1 MKDLSFPLPAP
12 RVAADPARF
21 ELHVCDSAAALDV
34 LRADWDAL
42 LAQDPA
48 SGVFL
53 CHDWLRP
60 ALDANPGRWRILALR
75 DGRGRLAALLPLKHR
90 LHWSRSRNRFE
101 TEYEAAGRLGW
112 GEYTGIVT
120 PPEDEEQTLPALARC
135 MAALPFARFKLRYEP
150 TGRRAR
156 ALADAFGEGF
166 AADFPDYRINKGT
179 TDNLVGLHLP
189 LGPDFADL
197 LSTRL
202 SRNTRQKLVRFR
214 RRYLES
220 GAYRITEATP
230 ATSEHDIAA
239 LLTNWMATWRGT
251 RSDQALAETAETY
264 ARALLGAE
272 AMGRL
277 YLPVLHQGDRVL
289 GALGHV
295 VDERQGRLYFLVA
308 GRDPGADDP
317 AIGLLL
323 HAHAIEWAIAQG
335 LSLYDFG
342 HGDQPYKQSFGPD
355 STRSTYLD
363 LRRVDDGPV
372 LDAVSLPLALRRLD
386 EHARGGKTDRVRAG
400 AAQLAGLFGL

>member
-21 ELHVCDSAAALDV
+21 DLVVCDDAATLDAL
-34 LRADWDAL
+34 RGEWDAL
-42 LAQDPA
+42 LTLDPD

-53 CHDWLRP
+53 SHDWLRP

-75 DGRGRLAALLPLKHR
+75 DGRGRLAAVLPLRHR

-120 PPEDEEQTLPALARC
+120 PPGDEEMTLPALARH
-135 MAALPFARFKLRYEP
+135 MSALPFARLRLRYEP

-156 ALADAFGEGF
+156 ALADAFGAGF
-166 AADFPDYRINKGT
+166 AAEFPDYRINKGT

-189 LGPDFADL
+189 LGADFSAL
-197 LSTRL
+197 LDARL
-202 SRNTRQKLVRFR
+202 SRNTRQKLRRFR
-214 RRYLES
+214 RRYLDS

-230 ATSEHDIAA
+230 DTSEHDIAA

-251 RSDQALAETAETY
+251 RSDAALADTAETY

-295 VDERQGRLYFLVA
+295 VDDRQGRLYFLVA

-335 LSLYDFG
+335 LGLYDFG
-342 HGDQPYKQSFGPD
+342 HGDQPYKQSFGPEA
-355 STRSTYLD
+355 TRSTFLD

-386 EHARGGKTDRVRAG
+386 DHAREGKTDRVRAG
-400 AAQLAGLFGL
+400 AGQLATLFGG